1 MADEE
6 SHRRRRN
13 HQILLLRRTLAGFF
27 NGLPMQYVDLYIVE
41 CGYSKVDL
49 GAVRSLATLIAA
61 LPASIVN
68 LAADVSSRKRAYA
81 LALLLEMLSALLF
94 YVSSNQL
101 LLVLALTFSTVSFFG
116 TTSVENVLLADSVR
130 GRKRAFR
137 FGIVNSLSILASAIA
152 PVVAAFIVNIFGGIS
167 VQGIKPLFL
176 FQLAG
181 LAFASAIALT
191 FVSDVRELEKV
202 SLLTALK
209 ESIELVRLN
218 PWLKRWILLE
228 SLGGYVFSMS
238 VPYQMIY
245 AVDVKGADEFVL
257 GYMGLAFNVG
267 SFLASPLTGK
277 LADKIGRVKTI
288 LLMRPLFYISLAIF
302 ILAPEPAYLVLAWF
316 IRGIWTGNSPAFQTL
331 AVELVPYE
339 FRGRWA
345 SIRTFISITA
355 RSPAPLIGGLIY
367 SYISPDALFITAALV
382 DLFLRMPLIYMT
394 PETLNRKQYLERL
407 KRPRT
412 NAKKS

>member
-1 MADEE
+1 
-6 SHRRRRN
+6 
-13 HQILLLRRTLAGFF
+13 
-27 NGLPMQYVDLYIVE
+27 
-41 CGYSKVDL
+41 
-49 GAVRSLATLIAA
+49 
-61 LPASIVN
+61 
-68 LAADVSSRKRAYA
+68 
-81 LALLLEMLSALLF
+81 
-94 YVSSNQL
+94 
-101 LLVLALTFSTVSFFG
+101 
-116 TTSVENVLLADSVR
+116 
-130 GRKRAFR
+130 
-137 FGIVNSLSILASAIA
+137 
-152 PVVAAFIVNIFGGIS
+152 
-167 VQGIKPLFL
+167 
-176 FQLAG
+176 
-181 LAFASAIALT
+181 
-191 FVSDVRELEKV
+191 
-202 SLLTALK
+202 
-209 ESIELVRLN
+209 
-218 PWLKRWILLE
+218 
-228 SLGGYVFSMS
+228 MS

>member
-6 SHRRRRN
+6 SHQRRRN
-13 HQILLLRRTLAGFF
+13 YLALLLRRTLAGFF
-27 NGLPMQYVDLYIVE
+27 NGLPMQYVNLYIVE
-41 CGYSKVDL
+41 CGYSEVDL
-49 GAVRSLATLIAA
+49 GAVRSVATLLAA
-61 LPASIVN
+61 LPSSIVN
-68 LAADVSSRKRAYA
+68 LVADVSSRKRAYA

-101 LLVLALTFSTVSFFG
+101 LLVLAVTFSLVSFFG
-116 TTSVENVLLADSVR
+116 ATNVENVLLADSVR
-130 GRKRAFR
+130 GRRRAFG
-137 FGIVNSLSILASAIA
+137 FGVANSLSIVASATA

-167 VQGIKPLFL
+167 VQGIRPLFL
-176 FQLAG
+176 VQLAG
-181 LAFASAIALT
+181 LAFASAIALI

-202 SLLTALK
+202 SFSAALK

-228 SLGGYVFSMS
+228 ILGGYVFSMS

-267 SFLASPLTGK
+267 SFLASPLIGK

-288 LLMRPLFYISLAIF
+288 LLVRPLFYISLAIF
-302 ILAPEPAYLVLAWF
+302 LFAPNPAYLVLAWF
-316 IRGIWTGNSPAFQTL
+316 IRGIWMASSSAFQTL
-331 AVELVPYE
+331 VMELVPYE

-345 SIRTFISITA
+345 SMRTLISITA
-355 RSPAPLIGGLIY
+355 RSPAPLVGGLIY
-367 SYISPDALFITAALV
+367 SYVSPDALFITAALV
-382 DLFLRMPLIYMT
+382 DMFLRVPLIYMT
-394 PETLNRKQYLERL
+394 PETLNRKQYLDKLR
-407 KRPRT
+407 RPRI
-412 NAKKS
+412 N